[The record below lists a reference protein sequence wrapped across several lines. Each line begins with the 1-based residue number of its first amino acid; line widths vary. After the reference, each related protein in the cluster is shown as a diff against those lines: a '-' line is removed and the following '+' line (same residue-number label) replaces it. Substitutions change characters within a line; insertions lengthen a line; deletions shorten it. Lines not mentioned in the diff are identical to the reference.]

1 MTLTIKDLPSPNF
14 GPRRAVDGATR
25 VRHVVIHYTGMKSW
39 ADAKQRLCD
48 LKAEVSAHYAI
59 DEDGSVYRLVAE
71 EMRAWH
77 AGKAFWRGVR
87 DINST
92 SIGIE
97 LVNPGHENGYRAF
110 PEAQIAALTE
120 LVRDIMQ
127 RHELSPADIL
137 GHSDVAPGRKEDPG
151 ELFPWQRLAQD
162 GIGLWPEE
170 TMVLA
175 GNPDLEGAFRRLSEI
190 GYAVPLRDEL
200 GMDLLAPETATT
212 DVLTAFQR
220 RYRPANVTGVLDNET
235 ATILAAVDVAFAK
248 ARS

>member
-1 MTLTIKDLPSPNF
+1 MALTVTDLPSPNF
-14 GPRRAVDGATR
+14 GPRKAVDGKTG
-25 VRHVVIHYTGMKSW
+25 VRHVVVHYTGMKSW
-39 ADAKQRLCD
+39 AEAKERLCD
-48 LKAEVSAHYAI
+48 PKAEVSAHYAI
-59 DEDGSVYRLVAE
+59 DEDGSAYRLVPE
-71 EMRAWH
+71 DMRAWH

-97 LVNPGHENGYRAF
+97 LVNPGHEHGYRAF
-110 PEAQIAALTE
+110 PEAQITAFIE
-120 LVRDIMQ
+120 LVHGIMQ
-127 RHELSPADIL
+127 RHDVKPADIL

-151 ELFPWQRLAQD
+151 ELFPWQRLAGE
-162 GIGLWPEE
+162 GIGLWPEA
-170 TMVLA
+170 TTVLP

-200 GMDLLAPETATT
+200 GMDMLARETATI

-220 RYRPANVTGVLDNET
+220 RYRPANVTRVLDNET

-248 ARS
+248 ARA

>member
-1 MTLTIKDLPSPNF
+1 MTLTIKDLPSPNC
-14 GPRRAVDGATR
+14 GSRRAIDGKTG
-25 VRHVVIHYTGMKSW
+25 VRHVVVHYTGMKTW
-39 ADAKQRLCD
+39 ADAQQRLCD
-48 LKAEVSAHYAI
+48 PKAEVSAHYAV
-59 DEDGSVYRLVAE
+59 DEDGSVYRLVPE
-71 EMRAWH
+71 DMRAWH

-97 LVNPGHENGYRAF
+97 LVNPGHEHGYRAF
-110 PEAQIAALTE
+110 SDAQIAAFVE
-120 LVRDIMQ
+120 LVSGIMQ
-127 RHELSPADIL
+127 RHNVSAADIL

-151 ELFPWQRLAQD
+151 ELFPWQRLAEQ

-170 TMVLA
+170 TVVLP

-200 GMDLLAPETATT
+200 GMDILAPETAAT
-212 DVLTAFQR
+212 DVLAAFQR
-220 RYRPANVTGVLDNET
+220 RYRPGNVTGVLDNET